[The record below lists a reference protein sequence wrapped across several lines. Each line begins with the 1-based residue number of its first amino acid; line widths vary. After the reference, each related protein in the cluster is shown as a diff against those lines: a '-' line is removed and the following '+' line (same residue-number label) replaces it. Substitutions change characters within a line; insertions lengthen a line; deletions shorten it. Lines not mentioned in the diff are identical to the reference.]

1 MPGQITLNTVI
12 RPRAQFVMC
21 EISARDEDDIAS
33 AYQLDQ
39 SGQQVLDQQGQP
51 VAKTPGTWS
60 TGYVPTSVLKVHYM
74 ADDGSFNAGV
84 IEATG
89 EVAKAAIREFFVSL
103 PNGHALVRSILDG
116 STSDSETVRGGSRAR
131 SVLNGV
137 EMNFHDGSGDFT
149 IEADVQ
155 PEE

>member
-21 EISARDEDDIAS
+21 EISARDEADIAS

-39 SGQQVLDQQGQP
+39 SGQQVLEEGQP

-89 EVAKAAIREFFVSL
+89 EEAKAAIREFFVAL

-116 STSDSETVRGGSRAR
+116 SKPDSDTIRGGSRAR

-149 IEADVQ
+149 IEADV
-155 PEE
+155 